1 MRHPSLRLA
10 ALALGLLAC
19 GCSLKRMAV
28 NSVANSIAAGGDV
41 YSRDDD
47 PELIRDAV
55 PFGLKTMESL
65 LEVVPDNR
73 NLLLAACQGYTQY
86 AYAFVQLGADTIES
100 TRYDEATRLHD
111 RALKLFL
118 RGRDFGLRALEVKHK
133 GITRQLQSHP
143 ETAARPLTAK
153 EVPLIFWTA
162 ASWGSAI
169 NLGKDRPDLAADI
182 DAVKA
187 LITRGLALDERY
199 ERGAF
204 HEAMILMESLPPAMG
219 GSPERARQHFERAV
233 ALSQGTKPGPFVTLA
248 QSVSVASQNRREFR
262 ELLAKAL
269 AVDPEKNPSDRLQTL
284 LLQSKARALLAREDE
299 LFLDADTTSTE
310 KSK

>member
-1 MRHPSLRLA
+1 MRLHLSWLA
-10 ALALGLLAC
+10 ALALAILAC

-28 NSVANSIAAGGDV
+28 NTVANSIASGGDV
-41 YSRDDD
+41 FSRDDD
-47 PELIRDAV
+47 PELIRAAV

-65 LEVVPDNR
+65 LEVVPRNR

-86 AYAFVQLGADTIES
+86 AYAFVQLDADTIES
-100 TRYDEATRLHD
+100 TRYEEATRLHD

-118 RGRDFGLRALEVKHK
+118 RGRDYGLRALEVKHK

-143 ETAARPLTAK
+143 DAAARALSAK

-162 ASWGSAI
+162 AAWGSAI

-182 DAVKA
+182 DAVRA
-187 LITRGLALDERY
+187 MILRGLALDERY

-204 HEAMILMESLPPAMG
+204 HEAMIVMESLPPAMG
-219 GSPERARQHFERAV
+219 GSPDRARRHFERAI
-233 ALSQGTKPGPFVTLA
+233 AFSHGTKPGPFVTLA
-248 QSVSVASQNRREFR
+248 QSVSVASQDRREFR

-269 AVDPEKNPSDRLQTL
+269 AVDPQTYPSDRLQTI

-299 LFLDADTTSTE
+299 LFLDADTTSME
-310 KSK
+310 RSK

>member
-1 MRHPSLRLA
+1 MRVSSRWLA
-10 ALALGLLAC
+10 ALILVALLP

-41 YSRDDD
+41 FSRDDD

-65 LEVVPDNR
+65 LEVVPKNR

-86 AYAFVQLGADTIES
+86 AFAFVQLDADTIES
-100 TRYDEATRLHD
+100 THYDVATRLHE

-118 RGRDFGLRALEVKHK
+118 RARDYGLRGLEVKHK

-143 ETAARPLTAK
+143 ETAVRQLQAK
-153 EVPLIFWTA
+153 EVPWIFWTA
-162 ASWGSAI
+162 AAWGSAI

-182 DAVKA
+182 DAVRA
-187 LITRGLALDERY
+187 LLARGLALDERY

-204 HEAMILMESLPPAMG
+204 HEAMIVMESLPPAMG
-219 GSPERARQHFERAV
+219 GSPQRARQHFERAV
-233 ALSQGTKPGPFVTLA
+233 ALSGGAKPGPFVTLA
-248 QSVSVASQNRREFR
+248 QSVSVASQDRREFR
-262 ELLAKAL
+262 ELLGKAL
-269 AVDPEKNPSDRLQTL
+269 AVDPEKSPSDRLQTI

-299 LFLDADTTSTE
+299 LFLDGDTTSVE

>member
-1 MRHPSLRLA
+1 MRSSLRWLA
-10 ALALGLLAC
+10 TLSLVLLTC

-47 PELIRDAV
+47 PDLIRGAV

-86 AYAFVQLGADTIES
+86 AYAFVQLDADTIES
-100 TRYDEATRLHD
+100 KNYDEATRLHD
-111 RALKLFL
+111 RALRLYL
-118 RGRDFGLRALEVKHK
+118 RGRDYGLRALELKHK
-133 GITRQLQSHP
+133 GITRGLQ
-143 ETAARPLTAK
+143 ARPDSAAHLLTVK
-153 EVPLIFWTA
+153 EVPLIYWTA

-182 DAVKA
+182 DAVRA
-187 LITRGLALDERY
+187 LIHRGLALDEKY
-199 ERGAF
+199 EHGAF
-204 HEAMILMESLPPAMG
+204 HEAMILMEALPPAMG
-219 GSPERARQHFERAV
+219 GSPERARQHFEKAV
-233 ALSQGTKPGPFVTLA
+233 ALSQGARPGPFVTLA
-248 QSVSVASQNRREFR
+248 QTVSVASQNRHEFR
-262 ELLAKAL
+262 ELLDKAL
-269 AVDPEKNPSDRLQTL
+269 AVDPEKYPSDRLQTIL
-284 LLQSKARALLAREDE
+284 LKSKARALLAREEE
-299 LFLDADTTSTE
+299 LFLDADTTSVE